1 MNPDKYFTP
10 EEQEK
15 IRAAVEAAESRTA
28 GEIVP
33 MIVGA
38 SGRYAEANVAGLIV
52 GLVIGAAA
60 ALVWHDPWSLPHAE
74 LAWPLLGAAIG
85 LALSHVPAL
94 KRMLVRPQRMT
105 EAVHIRSL
113 AAFTAHGLHYTRGHT
128 GILILASLFEHRV
141 VVLADLGINA
151 KVKPGTWDEIV
162 ATITTG
168 LKSKNGAA
176 AFCAAIE
183 RCGNILAEHFPRA
196 ADDRN
201 ELADALRKEKR

>member
-1 MNPDKYFTP
+1 MNAESYFSA

-15 IRAAVEAAESRTA
+15 IRQAVVAAEGKTS

-33 MIVGA
+33 MIIGA
-38 SGRYAEANVAGLIV
+38 SARYAEANVAGLIV
-52 GLVIGAAA
+52 GLVIGSAA
-60 ALVWHDPWSLPHAE
+60 ALVWRDPWSWSHAE
-74 LAWPLLGAAIG
+74 IAWPLLGAAAG

-94 KRMLVRPQRMT
+94 KRLLVPAARIS
-105 EAVHIRSL
+105 EAVNTRSL
-113 AAFTAHGLHYTRGHT
+113 AAFTAHGLHYTRAHT

-141 VVLADLGINA
+141 VVLADRGINE

-162 ATITTG
+162 TTITTG
-168 LKSKNGAA
+168 LKSGKGAA

-201 ELADALRKEKR
+201 ELEDALIMEK

>member
-1 MNPDKYFTP
+1 MNPDKYFTA

-52 GLVIGAAA
+52 GLVIGSAA

-74 LAWPLLGAAIG
+74 LTWPLIGAAVG

-94 KRMLVRPQRMT
+94 KRMLVPPQRMT

-113 AAFTAHGLHYTRGHT
+113 AAFTAHGLHYTQGHT
-128 GILILASLFEHRV
+128 GILILASLFERCV
-141 VVLADLGINA
+141 VVLADRGIND

-162 ATITTG
+162 AIITAG
-168 LKSKNGAA
+168 LKSNDGAA

-196 ADDRN
+196 PDDRN
-201 ELADALRKEKR
+201 ELKDDLIRER